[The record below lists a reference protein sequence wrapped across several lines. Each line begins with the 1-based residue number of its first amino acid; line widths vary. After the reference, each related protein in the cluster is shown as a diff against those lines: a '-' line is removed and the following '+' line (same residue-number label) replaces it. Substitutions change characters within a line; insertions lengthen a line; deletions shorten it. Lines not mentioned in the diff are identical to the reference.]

1 MFAAQIVQGVTVGIA
16 ALIAIMGAFGVV
28 GLRNPVHN
36 ALSLVATLFGVA
48 VLYVAQGAYFLA
60 AIQVIVYAGA
70 IVVLFLFVIMLL
82 GVDKVQSLAK
92 ERSSAT
98 LLLGGALGAGFAVMA
113 LVAPLAGTGWDGAI
127 TGEQSVTGVL
137 DSTNDLNQLGEA
149 LFTKYVFAFEI
160 TSLLLTI
167 AVVGAVVLSRKP
179 KGDPIDL
186 DEFPPI
192 VSDTEPEPAEVE
204 S

>member
-48 VLYVAQGAYFLA
+48 VLDVAQGAYFLA

-113 LVAPLAGTGWDGAI
+113 LVAALAGTGWDGAI

>member
-28 GLRNPVHN
+28 GLRTPVHN
-36 ALSLVATLFGVA
+36 ALSLVAPLFGVA

-113 LVAPLAGTGWDGAI
+113 LVAALAGTGWDGAI

>member
-127 TGEQSVTGVL
+127 TGEQIGRASCRERV
-137 DSTNDLNQLGEA
+137 
-149 LFTKYVFAFEI
+149 
-160 TSLLLTI
+160 
-167 AVVGAVVLSRKP
+167 
-179 KGDPIDL
+179 
-186 DEFPPI
+186 
-192 VSDTEPEPAEVE
+192 
-204 S
+204 

>member
-1 MFAAQIVQGVTVGIA
+1 M
-16 ALIAIMGAFGVV
+16 
-28 GLRNPVHN
+28 
-36 ALSLVATLFGVA
+36 
-48 VLYVAQGAYFLA
+48 
-60 AIQVIVYAGA
+60 
-70 IVVLFLFVIMLL
+70 VLFLFVIMLL

-113 LVAPLAGTGWDGAI
+113 LVAALAGTGWDGAI

>member
-1 MFAAQIVQGVTVGIA
+1 MLAISVVQGFTFVVA
-16 ALIAIMGAFGVV
+16 ALIAIFGAVGVV
-28 GLRNPVHN
+28 ALRNPVHN

-82 GVDKVQSLAK
+82 GVDKVEALAK
-92 ERSSAT
+92 ERKPAT
-98 LLLGGALGAGFAVMA
+98 LLIGAALGAGFAVMA
-113 LVAPLAGTGWDGAI
+113 LFAALGGTGRQVP
-127 TGEQSVTGVL
+127 TGEHSVTGVL
-137 DSTNDLNQLGEA
+137 DASKDLNNIGEA

-179 KGDPIDL
+179 TGDPIDL
-186 DEFPPI
+186 DEFP
-192 VSDTEPEPAEVE
+192 AVE
-204 S
+204 SDSEAEPQEVDQ